1 MAALSCLRRWALTVT
16 SSVLFG
22 SAMVAHAQTPPAASA
37 ADEADVA
44 GSPAQI
50 AALERARDAVVGLRV
65 RAVRE
70 ARSAETLGVE
80 RTGSGVVIDGDGLVL
95 TIGYLVLE
103 ADRVDV
109 RTPSGRTLPARV
121 LAYDLATGF
130 GLVQPLIPLGVT
142 PAPLGRSTSTPTDEP
157 YMIVSGGDEGGISL
171 AQLVSQRA
179 FSGYWEYHIEGA
191 LFTVPPR
198 TDHSGAAL
206 FNARGELVGIGSLIL
221 SDTGAGTRRPGN
233 LFVPIDLLKPVMAEL
248 RERGASRQSTRA
260 WLGLNC
266 VEAGGAVQVMRV
278 TGESPAEE
286 AGLAPGDRI
295 LSIDGTAVQNLES
308 LYKRLWEGGPP
319 EREVT
324 LEVARGPMVSTV
336 KVQSM
341 DRMKHL
347 RGARGI

>member
-1 MAALSCLRRWALTVT
+1 V
-16 SSVLFG
+16 
-22 SAMVAHAQTPPAASA
+22 
-37 ADEADVA
+37 
-44 GSPAQI
+44 
-50 AALERARDAVVGLRV
+50 
-65 RAVRE
+65 
-70 ARSAETLGVE
+70 
-80 RTGSGVVIDGDGLVL
+80 
-95 TIGYLVLE
+95 
-103 ADRVDV
+103 
-109 RTPSGRTLPARV
+109 
-121 LAYDLATGF
+121 
-130 GLVQPLIPLGVT
+130 PLGVAA
-142 PAPLGRSTSTPTDEP
+142 APLGQSTGTPSDEP
-157 YMIVSGGDEGGISL
+157 YLIVSGGDDGGISL
-171 AQLVSQRA
+171 AQLVSQRP
-179 FSGYWEYHIEGA
+179 FSGYWEYHIDGA
-191 LFTVPPR
+191 LFTAPPR

-233 LFVPIDLLKPVMAEL
+233 MFVPVDLLKPVMAEL

-278 TGESPAEE
+278 TDDSPAED

-295 LSIDGTAVQNLES
+295 LSIDGTVVQSLEG

-324 LEVARGPMVSTV
+324 LEVARGPIVRTV

-347 RGARGI
+347 RGAKGI

>member
-1 MAALSCLRRWALTVT
+1 MAALSRYSRWALTLT
-16 SSVLFG
+16 LTVLL
-22 SAMVAHAQTPPAASA
+22 ATAARAQTPSSP
-37 ADEADVA
+37 EGTDVA

-50 AALERARDAVVGLRV
+50 AALERARDAVVGLRIRV
-65 RAVRE
+65 ASE
-70 ARSAETLGVE
+70 ARSAQTLGTD
-80 RTGSGVVIDGDGLVL
+80 RQGSGVVIDAEGLVL

-103 ADRVDV
+103 ADRVEV
-109 RTPSGRTLPARV
+109 RTPTGRTLPARV

-130 GLVQPLIPLGVT
+130 GLVQPLVPLGVT
-142 PAPLGRSTSTPTDEP
+142 AVPLGQSTGTPSNEP
-157 YMIVSGGDEGGISL
+157 YLIVSGGDDGGISL
-171 AQLVSQRA
+171 AQLVSQRP
-179 FSGYWEYHIEGA
+179 FSGYWEYHIDGA
-191 LFTVPPR
+191 LFTAPPR

-233 LFVPIDLLKPVMAEL
+233 MFVPVDLLKPVMAEL

-278 TGESPAEE
+278 TGDSPAED

-295 LSIDGTAVQNLES
+295 LSIDGTVVQSLEG

>member
-1 MAALSCLRRWALTVT
+1 MAALSCYSRWVLTLT
-16 SSVLFG
+16 AAVLLG
-22 SAMVAHAQTPPAASA
+22 SAALVRAQTASA
-37 ADEADVA
+37 GSAPEPADVA

-65 RAVRE
+65 RSVRE
-70 ARSAETLGVE
+70 ARSAQTLGIE
-80 RTGSGVVIDGDGLVL
+80 RTGSGVVIDSDGLVL

-109 RTPSGRTLPARV
+109 RTNNGRTLPARV

-130 GLVQPLIPLGVT
+130 GLVQPLVPLGVA
-142 PAPLGRSTSTPTDEP
+142 PAPLGRSTATPANEP
-157 YMIVSGGDEGGISL
+157 YLIVSGGDEGGISL

-191 LFTVPPR
+191 LFTSPPR

-206 FNARGELVGIGSLIL
+206 FNPRGELVGIGSLIL
-221 SDTGAGTRRPGN
+221 SDTGAGTGRPGN

-295 LSIDGTAVQNLES
+295 LSIDGTVVQNLEG

-324 LEVARGPMVSTV
+324 LEVARGPMVRTV

>member
-1 MAALSCLRRWALTVT
+1 MAALSCYSRWALTLT
-16 SSVLFG
+16 LTVLL
-22 SAMVAHAQTPPAASA
+22 AAAAHAQTPSSS
-37 ADEADVA
+37 EGTDVA

-50 AALERARDAVVGLRV
+50 AALARARDAVVGLRV
-65 RAVRE
+65 RVASE
-70 ARSAETLGVE
+70 ARSAQTLGIE
-80 RTGSGVVIDGDGLVL
+80 RLGSGVVIDAEGLVL

-109 RTPSGRTLPARV
+109 RTPTGRTLPARV

-130 GLVQPLIPLGVT
+130 GLVQPLVPLGVAA
-142 PAPLGRSTSTPTDEP
+142 APLGQSTGTPSNEP
-157 YMIVSGGDEGGISL
+157 YLIVSGGDDGGVSL
-171 AQLVSQRA
+171 AQLVSQRS

-191 LFTVPPR
+191 LFTAPPR

-233 LFVPIDLLKPVMAEL
+233 MFVPVDLLKPVMAEL

-278 TGESPAEE
+278 TDDSPAED

-295 LSIDGTAVQNLES
+295 LSIDGTVVQSLEG

-324 LEVARGPMVSTV
+324 LEVARGPMVHTV

-347 RGARGI
+347 RGAKGI

>member
-1 MAALSCLRRWALTVT
+1 MRALPRPSLWGLTLAAATLLALATAT
-16 SSVLFG
+16 R
-22 SAMVAHAQTPPAASA
+22 AQTPPNAEAAS
-37 ADEADVA
+37 VA

-50 AALERARDAVVGLRV
+50 AALERARDAVVGLRIRV
-65 RAVRE
+65 ARD
-70 ARSAETLGVE
+70 ARSAASLGTVRE
-80 RTGSGVVIDGDGLVL
+80 GSGVVIGNDDLVL

-103 ADRVDV
+103 AERVDV
-109 RTPSGRTLPARV
+109 RTGAGRTLPARV

-130 GLVQPLIPLGVT
+130 GLVQPLVPLGVT
-142 PAPLGRSTSTPTDEP
+142 AAPLGRSTGTPADEP
-157 YMIVSGGDEGGISL
+157 YMIVSGGDDGGISL

-191 LFTVPPR
+191 LFTSPPR

-206 FNARGELVGIGSLIL
+206 FNARGELVGIGSLLL

-233 LFVPIDLLKPVMAEL
+233 MFVPVDLLKPVMAEL

-278 TGESPAEE
+278 TEESPAEE

-295 LSIDGTAVQNLES
+295 LSIDGTAVQNLEG

-324 LEVARGPMVSTV
+324 LEVARGPVVRTV

-347 RGARGI
+347 RGAQGI